1 MNKKEFKQW
10 VKKTYRDFQKDKQAI
25 AYSGCSDVVIVYDIT
40 AVKSAI
46 AKCYPQDTFDYDTGV
61 AIAYARLKG
70 IEIPKVEEEPEFKR
84 VGNGQEYYCIGKFKT
99 ARFGAVYTLETDH
112 FLDKASFEN
121 NNYFHTR
128 KRAEEVADKINLL
141 LKLERLH
148 DTYCPDYVPD
158 WQDNARKYY
167 VFYGTKDSTYYVGGC
182 LAADRK
188 PCVYFPTTEIAQKVC
203 DILNGETKNA
213 KSLCGAC

>member
-1 MNKKEFKQW
+1 MNKKEFKQV
-10 VKKTYRDFQKDKQAI
+10 VKKTYRDLQKDKQAI
-25 AYSGCSDVVIVYDIT
+25 AYSGCSDVVIVYDTT

-84 VGNGQEYYCIGKFKT
+84 VGNGQEYYCIGKFNT

-182 LAADRK
+182 LTVDRK

>member
-1 MNKKEFKQW
+1 MNKEEFKQW
-10 VKKTYRDFQKDKQAI
+10 VKKTYIDFQKDKQAI
-25 AYSGCSDVVIVYDIT
+25 AYSGCSDVVIVYDTT

-84 VGNGQEYYCIGKFKT
+84 VGNGQEYYCIGKFNT

-182 LAADRK
+182 LAVDRK

>member
-25 AYSGCSDVVIVYDIT
+25 AYSGCSDVVIVYDTT

-84 VGNGQEYYCIGKFKT
+84 VGNGQEYYCIGKFNT

-148 DTYCPDYVPD
+148 DTYCPDYVSD

-182 LAADRK
+182 LAVDRK

>member
-25 AYSGCSDVVIVYDIT
+25 AYSGCSDVVIVYDTT

-70 IEIPKVEEEPEFKR
+70 IEIPKVEEESEFKR
-84 VGNGQEYYCIGKFKT
+84 VGNGQEYYCIGKFNT
-99 ARFGAVYTLETDH
+99 ARFGAVYTLEAGH
-112 FLDKASFEN
+112 FLDKASFES

-182 LAADRK
+182 LAVDRK

>member
-25 AYSGCSDVVIVYDIT
+25 AYSGCSDVVIVYDTT

-61 AIAYARLKG
+61 AIAYARLKE

-84 VGNGQEYYCIGKFKT
+84 VGNGQEYYCIGKFNT

-182 LAADRK
+182 LVADRK

-213 KSLCGAC
+213 KSLCEVC

>member
-1 MNKKEFKQW
+1 M
-10 VKKTYRDFQKDKQAI
+10 
-25 AYSGCSDVVIVYDIT
+25 
-40 AVKSAI
+40 
-46 AKCYPQDTFDYDTGV
+46 
-61 AIAYARLKG
+61 KG

-84 VGNGQEYYCIGKFKT
+84 VGNGQEYYCIGKLNT
-99 ARFGAVYTLETDH
+99 ARFGAVYTLEIGH
-112 FLDKASFEN
+112 FLDKASFES

-128 KRAEEVADKINLL
+128 KRAEEVADKINFLL
-141 LKLERLH
+141 ELERLH

-167 VFYGTKDSTYYVGGC
+167 VFYGAKDNTYYVGGC

-203 DILNGETKNA
+203 DILNGETKIQKA
-213 KSLCGAC
+213 FVRLADEVHKWKE

>member
-1 MNKKEFKQW
+1 MNKKEFKQR

-25 AYSGCSDVVIVYDIT
+25 AYSGCSDVVIVYDTT

-84 VGNGQEYYCIGKFKT
+84 VGNGQEYYCIGKFNT

-182 LAADRK
+182 LTVDRK

>member
-25 AYSGCSDVVIVYDIT
+25 AYSGWSDVVIVYDPT

-84 VGNGQEYYCIGKFKT
+84 VGNGQEYYCIGKFNT

-203 DILNGETKNA
+203 VILNGETKNA

>member
-25 AYSGCSDVVIVYDIT
+25 AYSGCSDVVIVYDTT

-46 AKCYPQDTFDYDTGV
+46 AKCCPQDTFDYDTCV

-84 VGNGQEYYCIGKFKT
+84 VGNGQEYYCIGKFNT
-99 ARFGAVYTLETDH
+99 ARFGAVYTLEAGH
-112 FLDKASFEN
+112 FLDKASFES

-182 LAADRK
+182 LVVDRK

-213 KSLCGAC
+213 KSLCEVC

>member
-25 AYSGCSDVVIVYDIT
+25 AYSGCSDVVIVYDTT

-84 VGNGQEYYCIGKFKT
+84 VGNGQEYYCIGKFNT
-99 ARFGAVYTLETDH
+99 ARFGAVYALETDH

-182 LAADRK
+182 LAVDRK

>member
-25 AYSGCSDVVIVYDIT
+25 AYSDCSDVVIVYDTT

-84 VGNGQEYYCIGKFKT
+84 VGNGQEYYCIGKFNT

-182 LAADRK
+182 LAVDRK

>member
-25 AYSGCSDVVIVYDIT
+25 AYSGCSDVVIVYDTT

-84 VGNGQEYYCIGKFKT
+84 VGNGQEYYCIGKFNT
-99 ARFGAVYTLETDH
+99 ARFGAVYTLEAGH
-112 FLDKASFEN
+112 FLDKASFES

-182 LAADRK
+182 LVADRK

-203 DILNGETKNA
+203 DILNGETKNT
-213 KSLCGAC
+213 KSLCEVC

>member
-25 AYSGCSDVVIVYDIT
+25 AYSGCSDVVIVYDTT

-84 VGNGQEYYCIGKFKT
+84 VGNGQEYYCIGKFNT

-167 VFYGTKDSTYYVGGC
+167 VFYGTKYSTYYVGGC
-182 LAADRK
+182 LAVDRK

>member
-25 AYSGCSDVVIVYDIT
+25 AYSGCSDVVIVYDTT

-84 VGNGQEYYCIGKFKT
+84 VGNGQEYYCIGKFNT

-158 WQDNARKYY
+158 WQGNARKYY

-182 LAADRK
+182 LAVDRK

>member
-1 MNKKEFKQW
+1 MNKKKFKQW
-10 VKKTYRDFQKDKQAI
+10 VKKTFRDFQKNKQVI
-25 AYSGCSDVVIVYDIT
+25 AYSGCSGVVIVYDTT

-46 AKCYPQDTFDYDTGV
+46 AKCHPQDTFDYDTGV

-84 VGNGQEYYCIGKFKT
+84 VGNEQEYYYISKFNT
-99 ARFGAVYTLETDH
+99 ARFGAVCALEINH

-121 NNYFHTR
+121 NNYFHTK
-128 KRAEEVADKINLL
+128 KRAEEVADKINFL

-167 VFYGTKDSTYYVGGC
+167 VFMV
-182 LAADRK
+182 RK
-188 PCVYFPTTEIAQKVC
+188 TVHTMLVVVLLRIENHAFIFQQQKSHKRFV
-203 DILNGETKNA
+203 T
-213 KSLCGAC
+213 S

>member
-25 AYSGCSDVVIVYDIT
+25 AYSGCSDVVIVYDTT

-84 VGNGQEYYCIGKFKT
+84 VGNGQEYYCTGKFNT

-182 LAADRK
+182 LAVDRK

>member
-25 AYSGCSDVVIVYDIT
+25 AYSGCSDVVIVYDTT

-84 VGNGQEYYCIGKFKT
+84 VGNGQEYYCIGKFNT
-99 ARFGAVYTLETDH
+99 ARFGAVYTLEAGR
-112 FLDKASFEN
+112 FLDKASFES

-182 LAADRK
+182 LAVDRK

>member
-25 AYSGCSDVVIVYDIT
+25 AYSGCSDVVIVYDTT

-84 VGNGQEYYCIGKFKT
+84 VGNGQEYYYIDKFNT
-99 ARFGAVYTLETDH
+99 ARFGAVYTLEADH

>member
-25 AYSGCSDVVIVYDIT
+25 AYSGCSDVVIVYDTT

-84 VGNGQEYYCIGKFKT
+84 VGNGQEYYCIGKFNT

-158 WQDNARKYY
+158 WQDNARKNY

-182 LAADRK
+182 LAVDRK

>member
-25 AYSGCSDVVIVYDIT
+25 AYSGCSDVVIVYDTT

-84 VGNGQEYYCIGKFKT
+84 VGNGQEYYCIGKFNT
-99 ARFGAVYTLETDH
+99 ARFGAVYTLEADH
-112 FLDKASFEN
+112 FLDKASFES

-182 LAADRK
+182 LAVDRK

>member
-25 AYSGCSDVVIVYDIT
+25 AYSGCNDVVIVYDTT

-84 VGNGQEYYCIGKFKT
+84 VGNGQEYYCIGKFNT

-182 LAADRK
+182 LAVDRK
-188 PCVYFPTTEIAQKVC
+188 PCVYFPTIEIAQKVC

>member
-25 AYSGCSDVVIVYDIT
+25 AYSGCSDVVIVYATT

-84 VGNGQEYYCIGKFKT
+84 DGNGQEYYCIGKFNT

>member
-1 MNKKEFKQW
+1 M
-10 VKKTYRDFQKDKQAI
+10 
-25 AYSGCSDVVIVYDIT
+25 
-40 AVKSAI
+40 
-46 AKCYPQDTFDYDTGV
+46 
-61 AIAYARLKG
+61 KG

-84 VGNGQEYYCIGKFKT
+84 VGNGQEYYCIGKFNT